1 MGRIPQT
8 SLRIRRPYRALASGS
23 APRWGAEEA
32 GDCRVSGHLIVAEG
46 SGFNARLR
54 CWIAFFVASLIS
66 WASLTGAPLR
76 ASWRQS
82 EAADKQAASAPELAQ
97 ARSLLEDGQIAQ
109 AEAAIRDFLK
119 AHADSADGHFLLGF
133 ILFREIQARG
143 ADISRRSYP
152 PSAAEADFRG
162 AKAKES
168 LAEFTEGARH
178 HVPRAFDLKIVAFDY
193 IMLSDYNDAD
203 KWLTRAS
210 EMDPADFD
218 IWYNLART
226 KYSENRFEEAI
237 QGFQK
242 CLTLDPKNEKAENNL
257 GLTFAGLGRTDDA
270 IAAYK
275 QAIAWQADA
284 PQKDNEP
291 FLNLGSLLLDL
302 DQPKEALGYLLE
314 AKSIPPDD
322 AKIHERLGKA
332 YSHLDQLPQAQAE
345 LERAA
350 ALAPTVASLHF
361 MLGQVY
367 RREGMMEKATAELQ
381 RADELNGSHSSD
393 AAPH

>member
-1 MGRIPQT
+1 M
-8 SLRIRRPYRALASGS
+8 
-23 APRWGAEEA
+23 
-32 GDCRVSGHLIVAEG
+32 VAEG
-46 SGFNARLR
+46 GGFHVRFSCRLALL
-54 CWIAFFVASLIS
+54 ILALISLAFF
-66 WASLTGAPLR
+66 TGAPAR
-76 ASWRQS
+76 ASCCQS
-82 EAADKQAASAPELAQ
+82 EAARKQPDPAPELAQ

-109 AEAAIRDFLK
+109 AEAAIREFLK

-168 LAEFTEGARH
+168 LSEFTEGARH
-178 HVPRAFDLKIVAFDY
+178 HVPSAFDLKIVAFDY

-210 EMDPADFD
+210 EMDPADAD

-226 KYSENRFEEAI
+226 KYSENRFDEAVR
-237 QGFQK
+237 GFQK

-275 QAIAWQADA
+275 QAIAWQAESH
-284 PQKDNEP
+284 QRDNEP

-302 DQPKEALGYLLE
+302 DQPKEALAYLLE
-314 AKSIPPDD
+314 AKSIPPED

-332 YSHLDQLPQAQAE
+332 YSHLDQLPQAQTE
-345 LERAA
+345 LERAV

-381 RADELNGSHSSD
+381 RADQLNGTHSSD
-393 AAPH
+393 APPH